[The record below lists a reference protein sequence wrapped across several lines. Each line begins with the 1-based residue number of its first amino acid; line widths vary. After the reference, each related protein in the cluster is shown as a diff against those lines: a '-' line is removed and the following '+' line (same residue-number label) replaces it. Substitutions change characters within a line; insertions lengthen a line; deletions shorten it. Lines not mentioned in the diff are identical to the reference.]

1 MNRSPAPESTAPL
14 RIAGA
19 RGRWTLLATVLGSG
33 VVLLGSTV
41 TNIALPRIGQD
52 FDADLGVLQWTVNA
66 YMLTLAGLILLGGS
80 LGDRF
85 GRRRIFVLGLVWF
98 AVASLLCA
106 VAPDT
111 TTLIAA
117 RALQGVGGAL
127 LTPGSLAIIEASFH
141 PDDRPRAIGLWSG
154 FGGIGA
160 ALGPFVGGWLVDGP
174 GWRWTFV
181 LSAVPALLC
190 VPVALRHVP
199 ESMGA
204 PRREAVSTAG
214 AGARRGVGFDVPGA
228 VLGALALALV
238 TYALTEARDGGTV
251 AVAAAVG
258 GVVAGAAFLRVER
271 RSGDPMMPLAIFSSR
286 QFTAVNVIT
295 LCVYA
300 GTGGFFFLTALQ
312 LQIVVGYSALAAG
325 AAMLPNTVLMLLFS
339 SHAGMLAQ
347 RLGPRAPLTVG
358 PLVCGAGMLLML
370 RVGPGASY
378 LQDIFP
384 ALLVMGA
391 RHGRHGRSPDRDPA
405 RLGGRLERR
414 TGQWHQQRRGPGGG
428 AGVRRGSPAAGRDG
442 PGGLPVG
449 HGLRRLVR
457 PGHAAVRGPPRRR
470 RDGRLRHAAAVRR
483 RPSSGARAHPRLA
496 DGTAAGVP
504 LRPSS
509 SRRMTTGA
517 ARSACRTKGTRH
529 VVPVPGAE
537 VLG

>member
-1 MNRSPAPESTAPL
+1 
-14 RIAGA
+14 
-19 RGRWTLLATVLGSG
+19 
-33 VVLLGSTV
+33 
-41 TNIALPRIGQD
+41 
-52 FDADLGVLQWTVNA
+52 
-66 YMLTLAGLILLGGS
+66 MLTLAGLILLGGS

-106 VAPDT
+106 LAPDT

-199 ESMGA
+199 ESVGA
-204 PRREAVSTAG
+204 PRKEAVSTAG
-214 AGARRGVGFDVPGA
+214 ARARRGVGFDVPGA

-238 TYALTEARDGGTV
+238 TYALTEARNGGTV

-258 GVVAGAAFLRVER
+258 GVVAGAVFLRVER

-295 LCVYA
+295 LCIYA

-339 SHAGMLAQ
+339 SHAGTLAQ

-378 LQDIFP
+378 VQDVLP

-391 RHGRHGRSPDRDPA
+391 G
-405 RLGGRLERR
+405 
-414 TGQWHQQRRGPGGG
+414 
-428 AGVRRGSPAAGRDG
+428 
-442 PGGLPVG
+442 
-449 HGLRRLVR
+449 
-457 PGHAAVRGPPRRR
+457 
-470 RDGRLRHAAAVRR
+470 
-483 RPSSGARAHPRLA
+483 
-496 DGTAAGVP
+496 
-504 LRPSS
+504 
-509 SRRMTTGA
+509 M
-517 ARSACRTKGTRH
+517 
-529 VVPVPGAE
+529 VVMVAP
-537 VLG
+537 